1 MGNVAPRKH
10 PAPSPLPSPLLAA
23 PQPHPHR
30 SPPSRLSPSPSPD
43 LHVFEP
49 TVLLADLTAAC
60 QQRPKITAGS
70 RYLGKPRE
78 KSTQSLQRAFLQPQ
92 TSPAPHRPNP
102 LPFTLRKRLRRD
114 VKLGGSAWENGQRQS
129 HFGQHSWKRP
139 QTSAHV
145 QGGRSRALSRFTS
158 FLKPIIF
165 PILQSHPGLSPGPWL
180 QPGHTAPAWCLK
192 CIRSRL
198 LHAILSISLI
208 LYFLRR

>member
-23 PQPHPHR
+23 PQPHP

-60 QQRPKITAGS
+60 QRRPKITAGS

-92 TSPAPHRPNP
+92 TSPAQHRPKP
-102 LPFTLRKRLRRD
+102 PSLHPPQTAPAGRKM
-114 VKLGGSAWENGQRQS
+114 GGSAWENGQRQS
-129 HFGQHSWKRP
+129 HFGQQSWKRP

-158 FLKPIIF
+158 FLKSIIF
-165 PILQSHPGLSPGPWL
+165 PILQSQPGLSSGPWL
-180 QPGHTAPAWCLK
+180 QPGRAVPAW
-192 CIRSRL
+192 RL
-198 LHAILSISLI
+198 ECSCSQLLYAILSISLI